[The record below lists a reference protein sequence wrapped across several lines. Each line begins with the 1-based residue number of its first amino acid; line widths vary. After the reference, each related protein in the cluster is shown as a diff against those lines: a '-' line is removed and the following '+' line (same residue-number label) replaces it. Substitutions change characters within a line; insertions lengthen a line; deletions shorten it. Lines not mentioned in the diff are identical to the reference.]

1 MEGLELGENDHIK
14 VYKAN
19 MIIPQ
24 IAENLTKSGTCQPIE
39 HCPACG
45 GATEVRI
52 ENNVKTHLLCKSIL
66 QCKKSEALF
75 SLCKP

>member
-24 IAENLTKSGTCQPIE
+24 IAENLTRSGTCSPIA

-45 GATEVRI
+45 GATEVRLRRCEDVI
-52 ENNVKTHLLCKSIL
+52 LCESVL
-66 QCKKSEALF
+66 QRKESKALF
-75 SLCKP
+75 SLCES